1 MRLLHLLTAALL
13 LSSPAA
19 LAQDD
24 DGEEEYEDEEEY
36 EEDDEGDEEEE
47 EEEEEAY
54 APPAPRAEWDKK
66 PFAKPLVGASLYSDG
81 AQTYTTVAL
90 GGQAGLHF
98 WQKQPDPK
106 IVGTGRVQAQGFL
119 GGNGLNGYDVRLG
132 AFAGP
137 WYKVVG
143 LRAGPDFFY
152 NQFTYGPYVLG
163 ASPGVAIPVIGLL
176 DFKVINL
183 HAGVE
188 PAFFFSPN
196 RATVDWSQED
206 IFGFGGEFTYLAGVG
221 LALDAFGVSLNYTD
235 RVTAFGRQKGY
246 GIGLRLGG

>member
-1 MRLLHLLTAALL
+1 MRTLHLLTAALL
-13 LSSPAA
+13 LASPAA

-24 DGEEEYEDEEEY
+24 GDDTEEEEDEAVDEEE
-36 EEDDEGDEEEE
+36 DDASG
-47 EEEEEAY
+47 
-54 APPAPRAEWDKK
+54 PATPRAEWDKK

-81 AQTYTTVAL
+81 SQTYTTVAL

-106 IVGTGRVQAQGFL
+106 IVGTGRLQAQGFL
-119 GGNGLNGYDVRLG
+119 GGAGLNGYDLRLG

-143 LRAGPDFFY
+143 ARIGPDFFY
-152 NQFTYGPYVLG
+152 NQFTFGPYSLG
-163 ASPGVAIPVIGLL
+163 ASPGVAIPAIALL
-176 DFKVINL
+176 DFKVINF

-188 PAFFFSPN
+188 PSFFFSPN

-221 LALDAFGVSLNYTD
+221 LVFDAIGISLNYTD

-246 GIGLRLGG
+246 GLGLRLGG

>member
-13 LSSPAA
+13 LSSPVA

-24 DGEEEYEDEEEY
+24 DAEDDYEDEDA
-36 EEDDEGDEEEE
+36 EDDYEDEDEDEEV
-47 EEEEEAY
+47 AT
-54 APPAPRAEWDKK
+54 APPSPRAEWDKK

-81 AQTYTTVAL
+81 VDTFTTVAL

-106 IVGTGRVQAQGFL
+106 IVGTGRVQAQGLL

-143 LRAGPDFFY
+143 ARIGPDFFY
-152 NQFTYGPYVLG
+152 NQFTYGPYTLG
-163 ASPGVAIPVIGLL
+163 ASPGVAIPAIALL
-176 DFKVINL
+176 DFKVINF
-183 HAGVE
+183 HAGFE

-221 LALDAFGVSLNYTD
+221 LALDAFGVSVNYTD